1 MKANNLT
8 LLAVLGVGGYIAYSL
23 YKKSQGS
30 SYTPSYRGSSSGGAS
45 TGSGSS
51 KDWSIERVMNVINK
65 VMGAWSDIKLTYDQK
80 IGAVRELKSL
90 IDKGTSQQQIYIT
103 MKNKYNLSSAQVDK
117 MVNEMYS

>member
-1 MKANNLT
+1 MKNNLT

-30 SYTPSYRGSSSGGAS
+30 AYTPSYQGNSGGSAS

-80 IGAVRELKSL
+80 IGAVRELKLL
-90 IDKGTSQQQIYIT
+90 IDKGTNQQQIYIT